1 MILDTAPEGAKV
13 LDLDAAREA
22 RAEAKKDEPNPVIK
36 LQAGYV
42 ELRKEVD
49 VTAAEDFK
57 AGNLIEGLGKL
68 LADPADIAA
77 LTKDGFSSEDLSA
90 VMMFVTGR
98 SLGE

>member
-1 MILDTAPEGAKV
+1 MILDTAPEGANV

-36 LQAGYV
+36 LQAGFV

-49 VTAAEDFK
+49 ITAADDFK
-57 AGNLIEGLGKL
+57 DGNLLAGLAKL
-68 LADPADIAA
+68 LADPADVAA

-90 VMMFVTGR
+90 VTMFVSGR